1 MSSLSRDLKRRIDV
15 AETYKPGDTVPKD
28 GEVQCTQHHN
38 TKDTVEAGTT
48 FAPCMHW
55 GEHDRTECTWE
66 YV

>member
-1 MSSLSRDLKRRIDV
+1 M
-15 AETYKPGDTVPKD
+15 AETYKPGELVPKT
-28 GEVQCTQHHN
+28 GEVQCTQHTG
-38 TKDTVEAGTT
+38 TKDIVTAGEH